1 MELNGSVNRSIIPIM
16 YSNDSSFL
24 PTESAHVQL
33 NSDLSTMRLTDTK
46 ANGIEKVSDDDV
58 YVDDF
63 ESDIDGDA
71 NGEQ

>member
-1 MELNGSVNRSIIPIM
+1 MELNGSVNRSIISTV
-16 YSNDSSFL
+16 YSNDSSIL
-24 PTESAHVQL
+24 PTEKAHVQL
-33 NSDLSTMRLTDTK
+33 NSDLSK

-63 ESDIDGDA
+63 ESDVDGDA